1 MRRILSPQDGRI
13 LKLVEFLYDKDEL
26 FMGDLCTSLNVS
38 SKTLKR
44 DIEQARLILFPIDIN
59 VSGNKGVKIVI
70 PSSYSIVYIYSALL
84 ASSPEYNLLEK
95 LFLCETYTVEQL
107 SEELF
112 LSSSSLRRMIS
123 RINVVLQEEGME
135 INLSPLQITGD
146 EQRICTLFTYYVLER
161 YYLNKTI
168 FTEAQ
173 IAAVKALINFTFKQ
187 YDVDFELEC
196 RSREQTEVF
205 ILVQLIRRKNNHFFV
220 DRSILTRENVYSDV
234 DTSAIREQLKDA
246 FDTDINNQNL
256 LQFFAIFLDGKW
268 SFSYNQLVEHAKINN
283 QLKKTKEKFEELIDN
298 IAFRYNIEQ
307 TNREELLT
315 RLCNSRMIEYGTH
328 HVLYEQSLD
337 IVNHF
342 CHDYFEGIEFIR
354 LKLKEIFQ
362 DEGLEE
368 YKLND
373 YIRILI
379 IYWDDFVI
387 ALESE
392 VVPLKIGFIYNTE
405 EKFMKHIQN
414 KITYRFKKRFD
425 VKIMDCCLTDIE
437 SIKNQC
443 DLILTNIPG
452 LVIPDVEVLCF
463 PTYPREK
470 DWSKLE
476 TFYSNFYVLNQGE

>member
-256 LQFFAIFLDGKW
+256 LQFFAIF
-268 SFSYNQLVEHAKINN
+268 
-283 QLKKTKEKFEELIDN
+283 
-298 IAFRYNIEQ
+298 
-307 TNREELLT
+307 
-315 RLCNSRMIEYGTH
+315 
-328 HVLYEQSLD
+328 
-337 IVNHF
+337 
-342 CHDYFEGIEFIR
+342 
-354 LKLKEIFQ
+354 
-362 DEGLEE
+362 
-368 YKLND
+368 
-373 YIRILI
+373 
-379 IYWDDFVI
+379 
-387 ALESE
+387 
-392 VVPLKIGFIYNTE
+392 
-405 EKFMKHIQN
+405 
-414 KITYRFKKRFD
+414 
-425 VKIMDCCLTDIE
+425 
-437 SIKNQC
+437 
-443 DLILTNIPG
+443 
-452 LVIPDVEVLCF
+452 
-463 PTYPREK
+463 
-470 DWSKLE
+470 
-476 TFYSNFYVLNQGE
+476 